1 MSTLTAT
8 DARAAV
14 SDAIRAIVP
23 DADLDTLEDGEL
35 LREAFEL
42 DSLDF
47 LSFVEGLS
55 ARTGIRIEETDY
67 PRLTTM
73 PDCVDFLTGA

>member
-1 MSTLTAT
+1 MSTLTVT

-14 SDAIRAIVP
+14 TDAVRAIVP
-23 DADLDTLEDGEL
+23 DADFDTLDHDESM
-35 LREAFEL
+35 REAFEL

-55 ARTGIRIEETDY
+55 TRTGIRIEESDY
-67 PRLTTM
+67 PQLTTM
-73 PDCVDFLTGA
+73 TDCVEFLTGA

>member
-14 SDAIRAIVP
+14 TASVRAIVP
-23 DADLDTLEDGEL
+23 DADLDTLDDDES

-47 LSFVEGLS
+47 LSFVEGLT
-55 ARTGIRIEETDY
+55 ARTGVRIDESDY

-73 PDCVDFLTGA
+73 ADCVAFLTSA